1 MNKKNCDFSGWATKN
16 DLKCS
21 DGRVIRSGAFSVQDG
36 ATVPLVWNHQHNSV
50 DEVLGHAILENKDD
64 GVYAYGFFNNNPKGQ
79 HAKECVQHGDVT
91 NMSIW
96 ANNLKQKGSDV
107 FHGVIRE
114 VSLVLAGA
122 NPGAFIESVMAH
134 GEPMDDYDEEGIF
147 YTDDDLVISHA
158 IDESKTGTKEET
170 KTETKETSKE
180 ETKTETKEDS
190 EETIQDVI
198 DSMNEK
204 QKNVLYALV
213 ADASEGSFDEED
225 TSDDKK
231 EDKKEET
238 EMKHNIFSDGQDNT
252 NEYLS
257 HSDVE
262 KIFNDAKRIGS
273 LREAVRQNFEEGGAL
288 AHKGIPDVPTGGM
301 TEGKE
306 TDTVNY
312 KDYGKYGF
320 KGPEMFYPDHRAL
333 TNVPEFI
340 SRDTSWVNVVMGGV
354 QHTPFSRVKSMYA
367 NITED
372 EARAKGYFKK
382 GEAKKYEVFKTL
394 KRVINPTTIY
404 KLQKLDRDDIVDI
417 TDFDVVSWI
426 RGEMRVM
433 LDEEIA
439 RAILI
444 GDGRQ
449 DGTEDKI
456 SEECIRPISKDVDLF
471 NVKVP
476 ISFASGA
483 TSADKAKQV
492 IDSIIRAHK
501 NYRGSGNPTMFT
513 TEDWLTEMLLLE
525 DKVGHKLYKTTQELA
540 TTLRVSNIV
549 TVEVMEAAEKKYG
562 DGQDEELIAVIVN
575 LKDYKVGQDRGGE
588 VNMFDDFDIDFN
600 QYKYLIE
607 TRLSGGLVKPF
618 SALTVSGKS
627 LD

>member
-50 DEVLGHAILENKDD
+50 DEVLGHAILENKED

-147 YTDDDLVISHA
+147 YTDDDLVIAHA
-158 IDESKTGTKEET
+158 IDESKKETKEET
-170 KTETKETSKE
+170 KTETKETPKE
-180 ETKTETKEDS
+180 ETKTENKENS

-198 DSMNEK
+198 DTMTEK
-204 QKNVLYALV
+204 QQNVMYALIG
-213 ADASEGSFDEED
+213 EMM
-225 TSDDKK
+225 SDDNSDDSDTETEK
-231 EDKKEET
+231 EDKEEA
-238 EMKHNIFSDGQDNT
+238 EMKHNIFSDGQENT

-312 KDYGKYGF
+312 NDYGKYGF
-320 KGPEMFYPDHRAL
+320 KGPEMFYPDHRAI

-340 SRDTSWVNVVMGGV
+340 GRDTSWVNVVMGGV
-354 QHTPFSRVKSMYA
+354 HHTPFSRVKSMYA

-404 KLQKLDRDDIVDI
+404 KLQKLDRDDIIDI

-433 LDEEIA
+433 LDEEVA

-476 ISFASGA
+476 IQFVSGA
-483 TSADKAKQV
+483 TGADKAKQV

-525 DKVGHKLYKTTQELA
+525 DKIGHKLYKTTQELA
-540 TTLRVSNIV
+540 TALRVSNIV

-575 LKDYKVGQDRGGE
+575 LNDYNVGQDRGGE
-588 VNMFDDFDIDFN
+588 INMFDDFDIDFN

-607 TRLSGGLVKPF
+607 TRMSGGLVKPF

>member
-1 MNKKNCDFSGWATKN
+1 MNKENCDFSGWATKN

-50 DEVLGHAILENKDD
+50 DEVLGHAILENKED

-107 FHGVIRE
+107 FHGTIRE

-147 YTDDDLVISHA
+147 YTDDDLVIAHA
-158 IDESKTGTKEET
+158 IEDSKDD
-170 KTETKETSKE
+170 S
-180 ETKTETKEDS
+180 KEDS
-190 EETIQDVI
+190 KEDSDETIQDVI
-198 DSMNEK
+198 DTMNEK
-204 QKNVLYALV
+204 QKNVMYALIG
-213 ADASEGSFDEED
+213 EMM
-225 TSDDKK
+225 SDDNSDDSDTETEK
-231 EDKKEET
+231 EEKKEET
-238 EMKHNIFSDGQDNT
+238 EMKHNIFSDGQDTT

-306 TDTVNY
+306 TDAVNY

-320 KGPEMFYPDHRAL
+320 KGPEMFYPDHRAI

-340 SRDTSWVNVVMGGV
+340 GRDTSWVNVVMGGV
-354 QHTPFSRVKSMYA
+354 HHTPFSRVKSMYA

-483 TSADKAKQV
+483 TGADKAKQV

-525 DKVGHKLYKTTQELA
+525 DKIGHKLYKTTQELA
-540 TTLRVSNIV
+540 TALRVSNIV

-575 LKDYKVGQDRGGE
+575 LNDYNVGQDRGGE